1 MTFGRNLARCSFLL
15 ASSQAAHDLDLT
27 HTGEVHFDHLMK
39 VARPEKLPFVIST
52 LRDVLCVCACSVVSE
67 SVTPWTV
74 TCQVPLSMGFSRQ
87 EILECVAISF
97 SRGSGRG
104 SDSNPE
110 INPALLPY
118 RQILY

>member
-87 EILECVAISF
+87 EILECVAISS
-97 SRGSGRG
+97 SRGS
-104 SDSNPE
+104 S
-110 INPALLPY
+110 
-118 RQILY
+118 